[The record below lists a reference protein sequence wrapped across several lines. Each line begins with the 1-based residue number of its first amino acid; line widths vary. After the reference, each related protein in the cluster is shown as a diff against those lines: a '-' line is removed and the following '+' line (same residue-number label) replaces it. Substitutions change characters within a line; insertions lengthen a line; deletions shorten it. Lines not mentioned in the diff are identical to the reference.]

1 MPLIDLPVVK
11 FPPEYKRF
19 RDEVRSFLE
28 KEREKGTFTPAIDSW
43 LGGYHPEFSQKLG
56 KMGWIGM
63 TWPKAYGGA
72 ELTALERYI
81 VIEELLA
88 AGAPVACHW
97 FADRQTGPL
106 LLRYGTEQQKQ
117 YFLPKIASGTC
128 YFAIGLSEPNSGS
141 DLASLS
147 TRAERTEGGWLLNGT
162 KIWTS
167 GAHYSHYMIVLCR
180 TSPKDEKNRHAGMS
194 QLIVDLQSPGVT
206 IRPITYL
213 TGEHHFNEVI
223 FENVLVPEKHLVG
236 EEGKG
241 WKQSMAELAYE
252 RSGPERILST
262 FLLLQELIEVLK
274 KNNDEQGLREA
285 MKLVARLQTLRQM
298 SIGVAQYLDE
308 GKDVNLVA
316 AIVKDM
322 GTEFEKCIVKT
333 ARLLVRL
340 QPTLQTAD
348 LLNQY
353 FAQAVLHAPG
363 FTLRGGTTEIL
374 RGIVAKGMMTG

>member
-1 MPLIDLPVVK
+1 
-11 FPPEYKRF
+11 
-19 RDEVRSFLE
+19 
-28 KEREKGTFTPAIDSW
+28 
-43 LGGYHPEFSQKLG
+43 
-56 KMGWIGM
+56 
-63 TWPKAYGGA
+63 
-72 ELTALERYI
+72 
-81 VIEELLA
+81 
-88 AGAPVACHW
+88 
-97 FADRQTGPL
+97 
-106 LLRYGTEQQKQ
+106 
-117 YFLPKIASGTC
+117 
-128 YFAIGLSEPNSGS
+128 
-141 DLASLS
+141 
-147 TRAERTEGGWLLNGT
+147 
-162 KIWTS
+162 
-167 GAHYSHYMIVLCR
+167 
-180 TSPKDEKNRHAGMS
+180 MS